1 VDQDGT
7 TLSWAMNDEYDLAL
21 NSIKEVFK
29 NTTSH
34 LEDKT
39 TKMNDILNDDVPY
52 FRCSDDE
59 IVQVYYFQYAVHA
72 MMYTY
77 IGKGQERYPHV
88 QSAVNNFLGQ
98 HNYDSVFQIRT
109 GSWMANKT

>member
-1 VDQDGT
+1 
-7 TLSWAMNDEYDLAL
+7 MNDDYDLAL

-52 FRCSDDE
+52 FRCSDDD

-77 IGKGQERYPHV
+77 IGKG
-88 QSAVNNFLGQ
+88 
-98 HNYDSVFQIRT
+98 
-109 GSWMANKT
+109 

>member
-1 VDQDGT
+1 MDQDGT
-7 TLSWAMNDEYDLAL
+7 TLSWAMNDDYDLAL
-21 NSIKEVFK
+21 NSIKEVLK

-52 FRCSDDE
+52 FRCSDDD

-77 IGKGQERYPHV
+77 IGKG
-88 QSAVNNFLGQ
+88 
-98 HNYDSVFQIRT
+98 
-109 GSWMANKT
+109 